1 MNTEMSEPRGHWQRP
16 FFTIWTGQAFSLL
29 GSNLASF
36 ALVWWLTATTGSATV
51 LAVGTLMQILP
62 QIFLGPVAGAL
73 IDRWQRRRVML
84 AADSLIA
91 LFSLGLALL
100 FATGHVALWH
110 VYAILLIRAIGNIF
124 HFPAMQAATPL
135 MVPEKQL
142 SRVAGM
148 NQTLQ
153 GIINIVA
160 PPAGALLL
168 GLFPIH
174 AVLLM
179 DVGTALLAVLPL
191 CFIVIPEPTRAS
203 NAAPSATAAP
213 TGERTSVGQDLR
225 EGLRFVRGWPGLLI
239 IMGMA
244 AVINFMGIPTR
255 SFIPLLVTQ
264 HFGLGVLQLG
274 WMQTAGGV
282 GIICGGL
289 ALAAWGGF
297 RQRIITALSGVMAL
311 GAGVL
316 LMGVAPAQAFP
327 LALGGQF
334 LMAFAAPFVDGVIFA
349 MLQAI
354 VPPEMQGRVMT
365 LLLSMAA
372 ATAPLSL
379 MVAGPVVDALG
390 APFWFILSGLLTLLV
405 GGAGFFIPA
414 LLHIEAQRAAPA
426 SLAAPSD

>member
-1 MNTEMSEPRGHWQRP
+1 MNTRPSEQAHWQRP
-16 FFTIWTGQAFSLL
+16 FFAIWTGQAFSLL
-29 GSNLASF
+29 GSSLAGF

-51 LAVGTLMQILP
+51 LAVGTLVQILP
-62 QIFLGPVAGAL
+62 QVLLGPVAGAL
-73 IDRWQRRRVML
+73 IDRWRRRQVML
-84 AADSLIA
+84 VADSLIA
-91 LFSLGLALL
+91 LFSLWLALL

-135 MVPEKQL
+135 MVPEKHL

-153 GIINIVA
+153 GIINIIA

-174 AVLLM
+174 TVLLL

-191 CFIVIPEPTRAS
+191 CFIAIPETARAGG
-203 NAAPSATAAP
+203 TAASTP
-213 TGERTSVGQDLR
+213 TAGGRTSVGQDLR

-239 IMGMA
+239 VMAMA
-244 AVINFMGIPTR
+244 AIINFMGIPTR

-264 HFGLGVLQLG
+264 HFGLGVLHLG
-274 WMQTAGGV
+274 WMQTASGV

-297 RQRIITALSGVMAL
+297 RRRIITALTGVMAL

-316 LMGVAPAQAFP
+316 LMGIAPPQAFP
-327 LALGGQF
+327 LALGGHF
-334 LMAFAAPFVDGVIFA
+334 LMAFAAPFVDGIIFA

-354 VPPEMQGRVMT
+354 VPPGMQGRVMT
-365 LLLSMAA
+365 LLLSVAA

-379 MVAGPVVDALG
+379 ILAGPVVDALG
-390 APFWFILSGLLTLLV
+390 APFWFILSGLCTLLV
-405 GGAGFFIPA
+405 GGVGFFVPA
-414 LLHIEAQRAAPA
+414 LLHIETQRLP
-426 SLAAPSD
+426 DK